1 VRDLLAIIGLAL
13 ASCFAVGL
21 LGTALL
27 YLVRRKSLRYQLT
40 IAILLP
46 CWPWWPP

>member
-27 YLVRRKSLRYQLT
+27 YLVRRKSLRYQPQWSGMST
-40 IAILLP
+40 SLP
-46 CWPWWPP
+46 RT